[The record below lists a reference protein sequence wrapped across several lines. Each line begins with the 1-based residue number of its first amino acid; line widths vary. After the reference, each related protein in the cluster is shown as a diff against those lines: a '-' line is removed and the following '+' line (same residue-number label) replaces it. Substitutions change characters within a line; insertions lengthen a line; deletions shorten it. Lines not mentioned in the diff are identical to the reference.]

1 MSDNIRIVDVDELRA
16 DVHRFTEE
24 TEAKLFS
31 TGHEALDQFYKV
43 YMGSCTDITG
53 YPYSGKTLVL
63 TEILVNTAL
72 NEGFKHIIYLPDSG
86 NPTEI
91 CAQIIHKLTGK
102 TFTKG
107 FNNTIDKKS
116 IDRGFD
122 KFVEHFRIVD
132 KRKEKGA
139 KRITP
144 YELWDFAAASDY
156 DTCTIDSWN
165 YMNHRS
171 DLSKTDYL
179 ADVLAYR
186 NEVAQGSG
194 KHFFN
199 IIHPR
204 NPVTTDYDKD
214 GVLKPPTVH
223 NIMNGSEWNNNGK
236 SIIVVHKE
244 QKEGVNYD
252 IYFRKTKP
260 RAVGKTG
267 NEVIQYDIN
276 KARFYKVQPKGGRK
290 ESKQWKVKAPQI
302 QVDLSPNKDF
312 DNEEPTINF

>member
-1 MSDNIRIVDVDELRA
+1 MSNIRLIDEEELRKSL
-16 DVHRFTEE
+16 HTFTED
-24 TEAKLFS
+24 TEAKLYS
-31 TGHEALDQFYKV
+31 TGHEELDVFYKV

-53 YPYSGKTLVL
+53 YPYSGKTLLL

-72 NEGFKHIIYLPDSG
+72 NEGFKHLIYLPDSG

-91 CAQIIHKLTGK
+91 AAQIVHKLTGK
-102 TFTKG
+102 TFAKG
-107 FNNTIDKKS
+107 FNNTITKKL

-122 KFVEHFRIVD
+122 KFIKHFKIVD
-132 KRKEKGA
+132 KKKEKGA

-144 YELWDFAAASDY
+144 YELWDFVAESEY

-165 YMNHRS
+165 YMSHRS
-171 DLSKTDYL
+171 ELNKTDYL

-186 NEVAQGSG
+186 NEVAQNSG
-194 KHFFN
+194 KHFFT

-204 NPVTTDYDKD
+204 NPVASDYDQD

-244 QKEGVNYD
+244 VKEGLNYD
-252 IYFRKTKP
+252 IYFRKIKP
-260 RAVGKTG
+260 RAVGSTG
-267 NEVIQYDIN
+267 NEVIQYDIA
-276 KARFYKVQPKGGRK
+276 KARFYKLQPQGGRK
-290 ESKQWKVKAPQI
+290 EAKQWKQKAPELGL
-302 QVDLSPNKDF
+302 VPNTDF
-312 DNEEPTINF
+312 DNETPTPKPNF